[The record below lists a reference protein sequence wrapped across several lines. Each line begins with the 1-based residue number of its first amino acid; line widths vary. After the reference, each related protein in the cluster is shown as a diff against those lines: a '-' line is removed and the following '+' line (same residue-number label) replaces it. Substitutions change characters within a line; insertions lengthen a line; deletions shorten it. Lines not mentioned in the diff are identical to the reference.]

1 MFIDLEPIQIVW
13 LKRDLRLEDHPPLRQ
28 ALLSKRRVLILYV
41 FEDILIED
49 PHYSSRHFEFIKQ
62 SIHNLNTQLK
72 PFNSKVITAKGSVVK
87 SLKSI
92 SKKFKIEKKSN
103 IFNMPPGQA
112 KKKSTFSLCFSL
124 PNRPTFSE
132 PLPPEQKKNW
142 FHYFTGPASR
152 KKTTFS

>member
-1 MFIDLEPIQIVW
+1 MLIDLEPIQIVW

-92 SKKFKIEKKSN
+92 SKKFKIEKKRHFSCLSRVC
-103 IFNMPPGQA
+103 
-112 KKKSTFSLCFSL
+112 STK
-124 PNRPTFSE
+124 E
-132 PLPPEQKKNW
+132 VQQ
-142 FHYFTGPASR
+142 GI
-152 KKTTFS
+152 